1 MRKKVLKSSIKIA
14 VITTILAACCLD
26 SESMIPVITM
36 TISEAWLG
44 FMYIANK

>member
-1 MRKKVLKSSIKIA
+1 MRKRVLKNSIKIA

-36 TISEAWLG
+36 IISESWLML
-44 FMYIANK
+44 MYAANK